1 MNHGKF
7 RDSYTGTAAIL
18 STSLIIRRELQAAPR
33 RGPTP
38 EQVKVAKLRAKNN
51 SETTP
56 SKQEE

>member
-18 STSLIIRRELQAAPR
+18 STSLIIRRELQAAPA

-38 EQVKVAKLRAKNN
+38 AQVKAAKLRAKNN
-51 SETTP
+51 SEVPP
-56 SKQEE
+56 STQE

>member
-18 STSLIIRRELQAAPR
+18 STSLIVRRELQAAPK

-38 EQVKVAKLRAKNN
+38 AQVKAAKLRAKNN
-51 SETTP
+51 TESAP
-56 SKQEE
+56 PKQE